1 MKPASVSTLLCAAA
15 AAVALASPGDTG
27 FKVLETIPVG
37 GPGGWDYPSLDA
49 RNHIL
54 YLSHGNAVA
63 SVNLTT
69 KVANAHLADAQGAH
83 VALPVRDGT
92 LLLVT
97 HGKANQV
104 TLNNPA
110 TGAVETTIA
119 TDPSPDAAIVEPTTG
134 HAFVMANHGTTVDV
148 IDLDKR
154 AIIAK
159 ISVGGAPEAAAV
171 DGKGLVFT
179 HLEDKNAIVVLD
191 ARSMSVKEHFD
202 IKDCDEP
209 SGIAYVAERHWIL
222 SACKNGKA
230 RVTAAD
236 TGAEIA
242 TLPIGERPDFAA
254 VDDNRHL
261 GFIPCGDGT
270 LTVLQLDSKL
280 PFVLGVVHTQY
291 GSRSLALDAQTGTI
305 FLPAADFG
313 PAAIPGER
321 RPIVPGTFRI
331 LVLGR

>member
-1 MKPASVSTLLCAAA
+1 LKAINAIILLTAVATP
-15 AAVALASPGDTG
+15 VALAASADTG
-27 FKVLETIPVG
+27 LRVLDTIAIG
-37 GPGGWDYPSLDA
+37 GPGGWDYPSLDT

-54 YLSHGNAVA
+54 YLSHGTAIA
-63 SVNLTT
+63 SVNLIT
-69 KVANAHLADAQGAH
+69 KAANPHLADAQGAH

-104 TLNNPA
+104 TLNDPR
-110 TGAVETTIA
+110 TGAVEATIA
-119 TDPSPDAAIVEPTTG
+119 TDPSPDAAIAEPVTG
-134 HAFVMANHGTTVDV
+134 RVFVMANHGTTVDV
-148 IDLDKR
+148 IDLDR
-154 AIIAK
+154 RSIIGK

-191 ARSMSVKEHFD
+191 AKNMSVKAHYD

-209 SGIAYVAERHWIL
+209 SGIAYEAEQRWIL

-236 TGAEIA
+236 NGAEIA
-242 TLPIGERPDFAA
+242 MLPIGERPDFAA
-254 VDDNRHL
+254 VDENRHL

-270 LTVLQLDSKL
+270 LTVLRLDAKL
-280 PFVLGVVHTQY
+280 PVVLGVAHTQY
-291 GSRSLALDAQTGTI
+291 GSRSLALDPQSGNLY
-305 FLPAADFG
+305 LPAADFG
-313 PAAIPGER
+313 PTAAPGER
-321 RPIVPGTFRI
+321 RPLVPDTFR
-331 LVLGR
+331 VVVMGH